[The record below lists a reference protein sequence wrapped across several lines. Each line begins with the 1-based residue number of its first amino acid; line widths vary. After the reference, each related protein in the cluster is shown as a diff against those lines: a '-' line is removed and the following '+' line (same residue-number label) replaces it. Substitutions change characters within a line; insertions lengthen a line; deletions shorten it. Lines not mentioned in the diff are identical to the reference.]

1 MTKPVGWLNPNE
13 ESDGYAFS
21 FKQQGVFTV
30 PLYTAPPKKEWVGLT
45 DEDIK
50 TMWDNHIIP
59 VFNKN
64 GISPFV
70 FARAIEAKLKE
81 KNG

>member
-45 DEDIK
+45 DEEARELCVANVPYVID
-50 TMWDNHIIP
+50 M
-59 VFNKN
+59 
-64 GISPFV
+64 
-70 FARAIEAKLKE
+70 ARALSKPS
-81 KNG
+81 